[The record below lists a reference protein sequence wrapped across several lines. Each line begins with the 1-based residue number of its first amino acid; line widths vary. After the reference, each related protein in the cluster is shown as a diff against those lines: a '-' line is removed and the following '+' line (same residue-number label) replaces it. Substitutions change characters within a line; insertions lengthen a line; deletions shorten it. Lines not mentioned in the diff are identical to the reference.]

1 METWIQETWTRGDI
15 FGLADK
21 IDKGLGKGA
30 FLMAQMVKN
39 SPVMQQTQVRCLG
52 QEDDLKKEMA
62 TYSSM
67 FA

>member
-1 METWIQETWTRGDI
+1 
-15 FGLADK
+15 
-21 IDKGLGKGA
+21 
-30 FLMAQMVKN
+30 MAQMVKN

-67 FA
+67 FT